1 MKIPDLNMRRTRA
14 LPAAAAT
21 ASSASVDLS
30 AVEAGPLSASLMEVQ
45 IAVPALPA
53 LVEDKTVTVTL
64 TDSADDSS
72 YDTLATVGNMV
83 ITGGS
88 GNGAAAKTWRL
99 FLPPHTRR
107 YLKLT
112 IAVLTGGGDNTGVT
126 ATMDFLV

>member
-14 LPAAAAT
+14 LPAAGAA

-72 YDTLATVGNMV
+72 YDTLETVGNMV

-88 GNGAAAKTWRL
+88 GDGADAKTWR
-99 FLPPHTRR
+99 FYLPPHTRR

-112 IAVLTGGGDNTGVT
+112 IAVLADGGNNTGVT